1 MKEGK
6 IPILDP
12 KWQTTASLEEIR
24 YIFREDS
31 ENGPVPLLEERWA
44 SINELGRFTL
54 KECGGNLVNL
64 LKDCNRSAKVLM
76 DKISKMKM
84 WNDETN
90 YKEQKLKVFKRI
102 QVKCV
107 WKNIE
112 KHSC

>member
-12 KWQTTASLEEIR
+12 KWQSTAGLEEIR

-54 KECGGNLVNL
+54 EECGGNLVNL

-76 DKISKMKM
+76 NKISKMKM

-102 QVKCV
+102 QVIYV
-107 WKNIE
+107 
-112 KHSC
+112 